1 MKVFNNQGG
10 PFEEDSGD
18 LLVLDT
24 VIHNISN
31 DLKIA
36 EKQYHTFVSDPLVKR
51 STSVMELIHK
61 NSLHLFKESMAKEPS
76 KQQA

>member
-51 STSVMELIHK
+51 STWVMELIHT
-61 NSLHLFKESMAKEPS
+61 NYYYAPV
-76 KQQA
+76 